1 MIFNSQNDI
10 ICLLN
15 IKIKGESMYSTIY
28 DVFINNI
35 DKSEEEKKNM
45 IHEMVDIMDI
55 DQLSKVIDFLKEPY
69 FFKKL
74 KPYLVNDMLP
84 PIESPE
90 FLFLLQLAKY
100 NGNLVK
106 KLARENKLSDYYI
119 DKFINKYR
127 LREVSKSIYVFPGNE
142 IDGNFVFQAQ
152 YTRSVIS
159 HETALYMHDLSD
171 VIPRKTIM
179 SMPISYKL
187 SQVEKNE
194 RKYIR
199 VHKEVLD
206 SNRTYYVVEYY
217 QNDPI
222 YLMRNQPIG
231 NSQIQLMNTQQ
242 GNEVR
247 VTSVERTIADI
258 FKPSSNVEEEVKET
272 ALEQYSKRGNY
283 DKSRLL
289 RMSKQQNVEKEIE
302 HTLWKLK
309 LH

>member
-1 MIFNSQNDI
+1 
-10 ICLLN
+10 
-15 IKIKGESMYSTIY
+15 MYSNVY
-28 DVFINNI
+28 DFFLNNI
-35 DKSEEEKKNM
+35 EKSEEEKKNM
-45 IHEMVDIMDI
+45 IHEMVDIMDM

-69 FFKKL
+69 FSKKL
-74 KPYLVNDMLP
+74 KRYLMDDMLP
-84 PIESPE
+84 PIESSE

-106 KLARENKLSDYYI
+106 KLARKNKLSDYYI
-119 DKFINKYR
+119 DKFINKYC
-127 LREVSKSIYVFPGNE
+127 LKEVSKGIYVFPGNE

-194 RKYIR
+194 RRYIR
-199 VHKEVLD
+199 VHKEILD
-206 SNRTYYVVEYY
+206 SNRTYYIVEYY
-217 QNDPI
+217 QNVPI
-222 YLMRNQPIG
+222 YLIKNQPIG

-258 FKPSSNVEEEVKET
+258 FKPSSNVEEEVKEK
-272 ALEQYSKRGNY
+272 ALERYSKRRNY
-283 DKSRLL
+283 DKTRLL
-289 RMSKQQNVEKEIE
+289 RISKQQNVEKEIE

>member
-1 MIFNSQNDI
+1 
-10 ICLLN
+10 
-15 IKIKGESMYSTIY
+15 MYSNVY
-28 DVFINNI
+28 DFFINNI
-35 DKSEEEKKNM
+35 ETSKEEKKNM
-45 IHEMVDIMDI
+45 IHEMLDIMDS
-55 DQLSKVIDFLKEPY
+55 DQLSKTIDFLKKPY
-69 FFKKL
+69 FSKKL
-74 KPYLVNDMLP
+74 KPYLVDDTLP

-119 DKFINKYR
+119 DKFINKYS
-127 LREVSKSIYVFPGNE
+127 LEKVSRSIYVFPENE

-171 VIPRKTIM
+171 VIPKKTIM

-194 RKYIR
+194 RKYIKVR
-199 VHKEVLD
+199 KEIID
-206 SNRTYYVVEYY
+206 RNRTYYIVEYY

-222 YLMRNQPIG
+222 YLMKNQPIRK
-231 NSQIQLMNTQQ
+231 SQIQLMNTQQ

-258 FKPSSNVEEEVKET
+258 FKPSSNVEEEVKEK
-272 ALEQYSKRGNY
+272 ALKRYSKRKTF
-283 DKSRLL
+283 DKTRLL
-289 RMSKQQNVEKEIE
+289 RISKQQNVEKEVE

>member
-1 MIFNSQNDI
+1 
-10 ICLLN
+10 
-15 IKIKGESMYSTIY
+15 MYSTIY

-69 FFKKL
+69 FLKKL

-194 RKYIR
+194 RKYIK
-199 VHKEVLD
+199 VHKEVLG

-222 YLMRNQPIG
+222 YLMKNQPIG

-289 RMSKQQNVEKEIE
+289 RISKQQNVEKEIE

>member
-1 MIFNSQNDI
+1 
-10 ICLLN
+10 
-15 IKIKGESMYSTIY
+15 MYSSIY
-28 DVFINNI
+28 DFFLNNI
-35 DKSEEEKKNM
+35 EKSEEEKKNM
-45 IHEMVDIMDI
+45 INEMVDIMDR

-69 FFKKL
+69 FSKKL
-74 KPYLVNDMLP
+74 KQYLIDNMLP
-84 PIESPE
+84 PVESPE
-90 FLFLLQLAKY
+90 FLFLVQLAKY

-119 DKFINKYR
+119 DKFINKYC
-127 LREVSKSIYVFPGNE
+127 LKEVSKGIYVFPGSK

-159 HETALYMHDLSD
+159 NETALYMHDLSD

-194 RKYIR
+194 RRYIK
-199 VHKEVLD
+199 VHKEMFD
-206 SNRTYYVVEYY
+206 NNRIYYVVEYY

-222 YLMRNQPIG
+222 YLIKNQPIG
-231 NSQIQLMNTQQ
+231 NSQIKLMNTHR

-258 FKPSSNVEEEVKET
+258 FKPSSNVEEEVKEK
-272 ALEQYSKRGNY
+272 ALERYSKRRNY
-283 DKSRLL
+283 DKTRLL
-289 RMSKQQNVEKEIE
+289 RISKQQNVEKEIE

>member
-1 MIFNSQNDI
+1 
-10 ICLLN
+10 
-15 IKIKGESMYSTIY
+15 MYSNIY
-28 DVFINNI
+28 DFFLNNI
-35 DKSEEEKKNM
+35 EKSEEEKKYM

-69 FFKKL
+69 FSKKL
-74 KPYLVNDMLP
+74 KRYLRDDMLP

-106 KLARENKLSDYYI
+106 KLARANKLSEYYI
-119 DKFINKYR
+119 DRFINKYC
-127 LREVSKSIYVFPGNE
+127 LQEVSKGIYVFPGNE

-171 VIPRKTIM
+171 VIPRKTLM

-194 RKYIR
+194 GRYIK
-199 VHKEVLD
+199 VHKEMFD
-206 SNRTYYVVEYY
+206 SNRIYYIVEYY

-222 YLMRNQPIG
+222 YLIKNQPIG
-231 NSQIQLMNTQQ
+231 NSQIQLMNTHQ

-258 FKPSSNVEEEVKET
+258 FKSSSNVEEEVKEK
-272 ALEQYSKRGNY
+272 ALERYSKRKNY
-283 DKSRLL
+283 DKTRLL
-289 RMSKQQNVEKEIE
+289 RICKQQNVEEEVE